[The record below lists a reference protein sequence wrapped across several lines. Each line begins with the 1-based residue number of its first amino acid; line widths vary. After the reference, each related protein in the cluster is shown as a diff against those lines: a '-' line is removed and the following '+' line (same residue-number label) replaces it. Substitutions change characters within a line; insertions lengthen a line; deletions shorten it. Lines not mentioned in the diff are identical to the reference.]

1 VLEAA
6 PAAAALLAVAVLYSS
21 VGHGGASGYLA
32 VLALIGLAPDAMK
45 PTALVLNLVVATVG
59 AVQFTRAGHFA
70 WRTLWPFAIG
80 SVPAAFVGGA
90 LRLPVGSYRLLVGM
104 VLLASAARLFWTAGA
119 AAGAVERE
127 ARLDRRSPPL
137 LAALPIGVGLGF
149 LAGLTGVGG
158 GIFLSPLLLL
168 LGWASAR
175 RTAATSV
182 WFILVNSAA
191 GLLGHLSSV
200 ARVPGEVA
208 LWAPVVLVGGVVGA
222 TAGSR
227 RLPGPVI
234 RRLLAL
240 VLVLAGW
247 KLLFTR

>member
-1 VLEAA
+1 MLEAA
-6 PAAAALLAVAVLYSS
+6 PTAAALLAVAVLYSS

-32 VLALIGLAPDAMK
+32 VLALAGLAPEAMK
-45 PTALVLNLVVATVG
+45 PTALVLNLVVATIG
-59 AVQFTRAGHFA
+59 AIQFTRAGHFA
-70 WRTLWPFAIG
+70 WRTLWPFALG
-80 SVPAAFVGGA
+80 SIPAAFVGGA
-90 LRLPVGSYRLLVGM
+90 LRLPVGSYRALVGV
-104 VLLASAARLFWTAGA
+104 VLLASAVRLFWTAGA
-119 AAGAVERE
+119 GGGTAERE
-127 ARLDRRSPPL
+127 STLDRRSPPL
-137 LAALPIGVGLGF
+137 AAALPIGVGLGF
-149 LAGLTGVGG
+149 LAGATGVGG

-168 LGWASAR
+168 LGWAGAR

-200 ARVPGEVA
+200 ARVPGEVV
-208 LWAPVVLVGGVVGA
+208 LWAPAVLVGGVVGS
-222 TAGSR
+222 TLGSR

-247 KLLFTR
+247 KLLFGS